1 MKIVRIFDDTKT
13 KPPEGLFSVC
23 IDPEKDQR
31 DEFKILDDNLSDP
44 EFLRNF
50 FKKREAFIGAHPFY
64 GSITVREAIRRT
76 RNDFFS
82 LLRVFKDLA
91 AEGINNETSGL
102 VEIFKPLK
110 KSEIFEPRLQKEKAK
125 SSHKSWVRV
134 YALRVSQNFYIVTGG
149 GIKLYK
155 TMQED
160 EYLKTELAKIE
171 RVKQFLIENEMYD
184 PEGFQELEF

>member
-1 MKIVRIFDDTKT
+1 MKIVPIFADTKR

-50 FKKREAFIGAHPFY
+50 FNKREAFIGAHPFH

-76 RNDFFS
+76 RNEYFS
-82 LLRVFKDLA
+82 LLRIFKDLA
-91 AEGINNETSGL
+91 EEGITDEELGL

-110 KSEIFEPRLQKEKAK
+110 KSEIFKPQLQKEKAK
-125 SSHKSWVRV
+125 SSYKSWIRV
-134 YALRVSQNFYIVTGG
+134 YALRVAQNFYIVTGG

-160 EYLKTELAKIE
+160 EYLKTQLAKIE
-171 RVKQFLIENEMYD
+171 LVKQFLIENEMYD